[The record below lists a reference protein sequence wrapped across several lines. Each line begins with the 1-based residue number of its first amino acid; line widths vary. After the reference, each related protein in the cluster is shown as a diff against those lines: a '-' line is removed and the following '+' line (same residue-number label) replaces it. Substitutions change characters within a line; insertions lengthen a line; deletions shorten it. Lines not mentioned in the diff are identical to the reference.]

1 MKKLTEKKILSDAKQ
16 TLFAIPV
23 LLGFFLWQAIQSN
36 DWILFIVM
44 TVLLVLADGYKNTRL
59 LLDKTYR
66 KRYLIKK
73 NDERNVQVENLTYR
87 KMLQILMVGGVFLSG
102 TVFGYLYD
110 ELTVEQRGLIVLVI
124 FGFSLAIF
132 GLFHAIKYYYSRQL

>member
-87 KMLQILMVGGVFLSG
+87 KMMQILMIGGIFLAG

-110 ELTVEQRGLIVLVI
+110 ELTVEQRGLIAVAILGVGLVM
-124 FGFSLAIF
+124 F
-132 GLFHAIKYYYSRQL
+132 GLFQAIKYYYSRQL